1 MAKSLLDVFFP
12 PVCICCGARIS
23 EAGMLCS
30 ECYGRLRFIEAPFCR
45 ICGRPLQI
53 SDDDAVCTECRA
65 GKKAFETAR
74 SAFVYG
80 DIVKDLVL
88 SLKYG
93 DKTDLAF
100 WMARMMVNAGRDI
113 LDGADMLVC
122 VPLHPLRLLDRKYNQ
137 SALLAENIS
146 KLSGVPF
153 SPFVLKRVKR
163 TAKQGHFSR
172 NERYSNLTGAFDFF
186 KSAETARTYVLI
198 DDVMTS
204 GATAEYCARA
214 LKRGGA
220 REVSVLTFARAV
232 R

>member
-1 MAKSLLDVFFP
+1 MAKSLLDAFFP
-12 PVCICCGARIS
+12 PVCICCGARIC

-30 ECYGRLRFIEAPFCR
+30 ECYGRLRFIEVPFCR
-45 ICGRPLQI
+45 ICGKPLQV
-53 SDDDAVCTECRA
+53 SEDDAVCDECKAEKRA
-65 GKKAFETAR
+65 FSMSR

-80 DIVKDLVL
+80 DVVKDLVL

-100 WMARMMVNAGRDI
+100 WMARMMVNAGRDV
-113 LDGADMLVC
+113 LEGADMLVC
-122 VPLHPLRLLDRKYNQ
+122 VPLHPLRLLSRKYNQ
-137 SALLAENIS
+137 AVLLAENIS

-153 SPFVLKRVKR
+153 SPFALKRVKR

-172 NERYSNLTGAFDFF
+172 NERYSNLTGAFDFC
-186 KSAETARTYVLI
+186 KSDETAGTYVLI

-204 GATAEYCARA
+204 GATAEYCACA

-220 REVSVLTFARAV
+220 REVRVLTFARAV